1 MQKSKIYLPD
11 INVWLAIA
19 ADGHIHHKEATAWFE
34 TTGPVEAAF
43 CRITQMGFLRLLTNA
58 HAMHEDVRSQ
68 KEAWRVF
75 DRLRDD
81 ERVMYLA
88 EPEGLEGEWR
98 SATQHPSPSNH
109 LWTDCYLHAFAAARQ
124 AIVVTFDR
132 TRAKSA
138 GVQPLLLGRP
148 RSR

>member
-19 ADGHIHHKEATAWFE
+19 ADGHIHHSAAMAWFD
-34 TTGPVEAAF
+34 TAAPGEAAF
-43 CRITQMGFLRLLTNA
+43 CRITQMGFLRLITNA

-75 DRLRDD
+75 DKLRDD
-81 ERVMYLA
+81 ERVTYLA
-88 EPEGLEGEWR
+88 EPEGLEREWR
-98 SATQHPSPSNH
+98 AATQHPTPSNH
-109 LWTDCYLHAFAAARQ
+109 LWTDCYLHAFAEERQ

-132 TRAKSA
+132 TFAKSA

-148 RSR
+148 R

>member
-19 ADGHIHHKEATAWFE
+19 ADGHTHHRDAVSWFDTAAP
-34 TTGPVEAAF
+34 GEAAF

-75 DRLRDD
+75 DQLRDD
-81 ERVMYLA
+81 ERVTFLA
-88 EPEGLEGEWR
+88 EPEGLEREWR
-98 SATQHPSPSNH
+98 AATQHPTPSNQ
-109 LWTDCYLHAFAAARQ
+109 LWTDCYLHAFAAERQ

-132 TRAKSA
+132 TFAKSA
-138 GVQPLLLGRP
+138 GVRPLLLGRP
-148 RSR
+148 Q